1 MYSSIRNPFNPAQK
15 RQKCNNSNTEQNV
28 SDGSQDFD
36 ILSNGF
42 KYRDSTGAY
51 NESGKNVMYIAWAD
65 ETPMAAFGAR
75 PTAH

>member
-1 MYSSIRNPFNPAQK
+1 MYTSVRNPFNPSQK
-15 RQKCNNSNTEQNV
+15 RLKCNNFNSEQV
-28 SDGSQDFD
+28 ISDGSQDFD

-42 KYRDSTGAY
+42 KYRDSTGAF
-51 NESGKNVMYIAWAD
+51 NESGKNVSYIAWAD

>member
-15 RQKCNNSNTEQNV
+15 RLKCNNANTEQNI
-28 SDGSQDFD
+28 SDGTQDFD

-42 KYRDSTGAY
+42 KYRDSVGAF